1 MASAPLLGSRCRE
14 FKRSALEFTLWS
26 TGNREP
32 QWASEQE
39 SGMMEK
45 AQLLG
50 VQEMDSEGKTL
61 IEGCE
66 SISVY
71 QKEDTRA

>member
-1 MASAPLLGSRCRE
+1 MTSATLLGSRCRE

-32 QWASEQE
+32 QWGSEQE
-39 SGMMEK
+39 SGMMGK

-50 VQEMDSEGKTL
+50 TQKMDSQGKTL
-61 IEGCE
+61 MEGCE